1 MYYTK
6 AVESYIHTLISANK
20 AETTIQNCQRTLRFF
35 GDFLAENG
43 VQQVQD
49 ITPASLV
56 AWKDAMSQ
64 KVAPSSL
71 RLYVNHL
78 HTFFEF
84 CADIEFI
91 TRSPFKKSL
100 MTVTVKES
108 DCKDTSRN
116 ILSEKE
122 FRMVLTNQSPSFMH
136 KKSYARNRAILT
148 LFITSGMRCSS
159 LCAITP
165 DDLDWEQGT
174 IRVRNAKGGKNGTV
188 LFSDVAKSAIAD
200 YLHSGFRPA
209 SCTGSDALFGFVD
222 KSGSWLPFA
231 RNAMSNLVEAAA
243 RGFSGH
249 AGVRTHALRHTAAS
263 LLRKRGFN
271 DGEVSLFL
279 MHSDGTGAS
288 VTNRYIARD
297 YSALFD
303 KANRIFNR
311 IAHA

>member
-20 AETTIQNCQRTLRFF
+20 AETTIQNYTRTLRSF
-35 GDFLAENG
+35 GSYLDSVGIQNVE
-43 VQQVQD
+43 D
-49 ITPASLV
+49 IKPATLV
-56 AWKDAMSQ
+56 DWKDEVGARIS
-64 KVAPSSL
+64 PSSL

-100 MTVTVKES
+100 MAVAVKES

-116 ILSEKE
+116 VLSEKE

-209 SCTGSDALFGFVD
+209 SCTGSDTLFGFVD

-263 LLRKRGFN
+263 LLRKCGFN